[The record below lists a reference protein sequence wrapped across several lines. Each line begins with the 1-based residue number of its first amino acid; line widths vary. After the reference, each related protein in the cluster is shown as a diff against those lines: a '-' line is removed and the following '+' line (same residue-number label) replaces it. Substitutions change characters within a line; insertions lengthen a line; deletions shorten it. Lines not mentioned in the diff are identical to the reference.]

1 MFEWEDFVNG
11 HFCLF
16 QINVDEYAEEQTIMR
31 PDSLPVWTVSCFP
44 WGWDSRLHVCA
55 ARMKQNETFRPGEK
69 SSWEGGSHC
78 SRSPSS
84 SPSSSPRKQLINRT
98 PRSPKKL
105 SLLSAAYD
113 SLEESGR
120 RFCGSVALHLL
131 ENCLWNEARREG
143 CRVLRDDGRGLG
155 SVILTGRSSADW
167 WTNQPLETTAAD
179 FPASPA

>member
-1 MFEWEDFVNG
+1 MNTLRNRPSWDQTHYPCELCLVSPEDGTLAYMSVRLGWNK
-11 HFCLF
+11 
-16 QINVDEYAEEQTIMR
+16 TR
-31 PDSLPVWTVSCFP
+31 PSVLVRRVAGRVTPIAV
-44 WGWDSRLHVCA
+44 G
-55 ARMKQNETFRPGEK
+55 
-69 SSWEGGSHC
+69 
-78 SRSPSS
+78 S

-143 CRVLRDDGRGLG
+143 CRLLCDDGRGSG
-155 SVILTGRSSADW
+155 SVILTGRSSANW